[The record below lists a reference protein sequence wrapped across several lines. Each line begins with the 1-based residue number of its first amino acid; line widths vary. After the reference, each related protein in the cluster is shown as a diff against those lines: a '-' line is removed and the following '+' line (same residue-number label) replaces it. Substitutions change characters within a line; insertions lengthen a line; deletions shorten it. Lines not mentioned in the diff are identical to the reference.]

1 MAAGLF
7 RRPSSPALPSLARA
21 PAAASS
27 ELLPAGVRGRPARG
41 RISARS
47 AVWRGSGALSAL
59 AARPGPRRAAAPVR
73 SGRRRPPAS
82 AARGRRVS
90 RSPARARAGAARVSG
105 QRLSA
110 RGPQPARSRFYER
123 PRRRQAEVKNRPQ
136 GLFPTRRSA
145 FGAIRLVPLLL
156 VHLFVVRARESQIT
170 PDFAP
175 AYRKRRSAANLNQLV
190 LPGET
195 EYSAPT
201 PLLTMYFSR
210 QPVATHG
217 NGFRLFLRFWWQRDL
232 RPVATDCNHGAP
244 KGSI

>member
-1 MAAGLF
+1 MRSPCRTHVFGVAEYSVKRIRLTGPGGAPNRRRRCPRFGLFGRWSGVGMVAGLF

-27 ELLPAGVRGRPARG
+27 EPLPAGVRGRPARG
-41 RISARS
+41 RISARA

-59 AARPGPRRAAAPVR
+59 AARPGSRRAAAPVR

-90 RSPARARAGAARVSG
+90 RSPARARAGAARVSV
-105 QRLSA
+105 QRLPA
-110 RGPQPARSRFYER
+110 RGPQPARRRFYER

-156 VHLFVVRARESQIT
+156 VHLFVVRGRESQIT

-175 AYRKRRSAANLNQLV
+175 AYRKRRSA
-190 LPGET
+190 P
-195 EYSAPT
+195 
-201 PLLTMYFSR
+201 
-210 QPVATHG
+210 
-217 NGFRLFLRFWWQRDL
+217 
-232 RPVATDCNHGAP
+232 
-244 KGSI
+244 